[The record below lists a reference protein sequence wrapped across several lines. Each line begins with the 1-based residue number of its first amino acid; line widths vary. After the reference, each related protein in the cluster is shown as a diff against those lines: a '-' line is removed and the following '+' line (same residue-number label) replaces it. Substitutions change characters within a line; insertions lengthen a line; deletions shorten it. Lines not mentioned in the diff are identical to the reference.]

1 MALIRPR
8 LTDHFGIPLAQAETD
23 FAIPFLDEDLPLYVD
38 PFLLWNSPSQQDQSL
53 HTSVVNAFNHLGHLV
68 KKGQIEKA
76 TDTLIKLSE
85 CDEVGLGL
93 SRKRI
98 GKRISEK
105 TAHEILQLFKEVPE
119 YDGRG
124 FIHFEE
130 IQFFV
135 ENISKDRVSDFSC
148 SFLKSF
154 LVDYTIQ
161 ECKRLG
167 IPQSLTDLE
176 IYQYQKNDF
185 VREKP
190 VPLPLNPVDQKPVLL
205 VPKRWLRFTPWLD
218 FDDYFA
224 HHCIQN
230 DPPTTGAGK
239 SRVAVLSF
247 NRQNYGMVRE
257 YIAAKERTRAECHND
272 PLFSQIPVTSAKR
285 TFAAMQKLQTGTD
298 SGAAKK
304 YEEECSKLL
313 ASLLYPQLD
322 FAKEQS
328 RTDSGVQI
336 RDLIF
341 YNNRSHP
348 FLADIFDI
356 YESRQIVFELKNV
369 REVEGEHIN
378 QLNRYLKEEFGR
390 FGVLVTR
397 NQLPKTVFRNTLDL
411 WAGHRKS
418 IIALS
423 DADIELMVDIY
434 ESKQRDPVDVIKRSY
449 ADFSRSCPS

>member
-8 LTDHFGIPLAQAETD
+8 LTDHFGIPLAQAQID

-53 HTSVVNAFNHLGHLV
+53 HTSIINAFNHLGYLV
-68 KKGQIEKA
+68 KNGQEESA
-76 TDTLIKLSE
+76 TRTLITLSE

-93 SRKRI
+93 SRRRI
-98 GKRISEK
+98 GKRISGK
-105 TAHEILQLFKEVPE
+105 TAQQILELFKEVPE
-119 YDGRG
+119 YDRRG

-135 ENISKDRVSDFSC
+135 EHISKDRISDFSC
-148 SFLKSF
+148 SLLKSF

-161 ECKRLG
+161 ECQRLG
-167 IPQSLTDLE
+167 IPQSPTDVE
-176 IYQYQKNDF
+176 IYQYQQND
-185 VREKP
+185 VVLEKQ
-190 VPLPLNPVDQKPVLL
+190 VPLPVNPVDRRPVLF

-224 HHCIQN
+224 HCCTQN
-230 DPPTTGAGK
+230 ESSPTGARP
-239 SRVAVLSF
+239 SRVAVLNF

-257 YIAAKERTRAECHND
+257 YVAAKERTRGECHND
-272 PLFSQIPVTSAKR
+272 PLFAQIPVISAKR
-285 TFAAMQKLQTGTD
+285 TFAAIQKLPTGTD
-298 SGAAKK
+298 GGAAKK
-304 YEEECSKLL
+304 YEEECAKLL
-313 ASLLYPQLD
+313 VSLLYPQLD
-322 FAKEQS
+322 FATEQS

-348 FLADIFDI
+348 FLDDIFKT
-356 YESRQIVFELKNV
+356 YESRQVVVELKNV
-369 REVEGEHIN
+369 REIEGEHVN

-390 FGVLVTR
+390 FGILVTR
-397 NQLPKTVFRNTLDL
+397 NQLPRTIFRNTLDL
-411 WAGHRKS
+411 WAGQRKC

-423 DADIELMVDIY
+423 DADIELMVGIY
-434 ESKQRDPVDVIKRSY
+434 ESKQRDPIDVIKKGY
-449 ADFSRSCPS
+449 VEFSRSCPG